1 MRRRRRRF
9 QQGAA
14 LGLCPLIAVLIAR
27 ALDEVLRIAT
37 ESSSLRVQVIQAQSE
52 FPFSLI

>member
-1 MRRRRRRF
+1 MRRRRRF